1 MAFASRTSHFYTII
15 VFLIFV
21 PINHFLHQ
29 KGLFSFHT
37 YHLLPHSILLFP
49 IAFEIVSVARGTYQR
64 LTTNLLYTR
73 IPHHF
78 HSALLSTTWHRLP
91 KNHSIHRLTTRL
103 YKTAFLSNRRN
114 FFTQEHGK
122 LTLTQRKDFTSV
134 GVKRISRI
142 TVSNRAASPFS
153 IQKKEAMTC

>member
-1 MAFASRTSHFYTII
+1 MFLSTISFI
-15 VFLIFV
+15 KKEFFHSTLI
-21 PINHFLHQ
+21 
-29 KGLFSFHT
+29 T
-37 YHLLPHSILLFP
+37 YYPHSILLFP

-91 KNHSIHRLTTRL
+91 KNHSFHRLTTRL

-122 LTLTQRKDFTSV
+122 LSLTQRKDFTSV

-142 TVSNRAASPFS
+142 TVSNRDASPFS
-153 IQKKEAMTC
+153 TGKKRQGHAESDCLAKCQPLRQRL